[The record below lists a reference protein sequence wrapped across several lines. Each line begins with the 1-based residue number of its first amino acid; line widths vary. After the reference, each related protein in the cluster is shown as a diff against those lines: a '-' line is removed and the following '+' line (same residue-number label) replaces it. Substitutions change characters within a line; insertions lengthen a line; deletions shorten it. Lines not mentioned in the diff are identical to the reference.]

1 MAADPVYGNF
11 ESLEGLRIDGDD
23 DPVYGNHDTLIFRKI
38 IEENLTIDNIIGSRY
53 QPPPHFPASR
63 PPPSSQ
69 AAEQAKGG
77 SEWVHVI
84 DSDDGWS
91 SDEFDDITE
100 QDSVNASHDVS
111 NSNITSVAD
120 PNDDN
125 ELYMTPSPA
134 TSAPSYP
141 NQQPR
146 TLSKPSVSPPALP
159 FSNNVPPHTAQKGFP
174 SPGRGTLVN
183 RIGKNPP
190 FSGGS
195 QAAGPRGQT
204 SVDPPRRD
212 PPAPPGSRGP
222 APTPAFNVPSKGPVD
237 LARRVPPSLPGHLG
251 STGSQEGPRWGPIQ
265 RAGSPKT
272 VGGPPDIS
280 RRGPVPLATLG
291 GNSDMSRP
299 GPPLLPVLPK
309 GSTQAGQTD
318 NSRRGPA
325 PVPGHLGLQEQQ
337 SSVDITRRAP
347 MPLPGS
353 PTIMQQGPAVA
364 KTNCGASEVPN
375 APPARVPTRP
385 PPRVNSPNNSR
396 PVSPNSGVGRG
407 SLSSQPQLPSLRGN
421 SNEASRPEV
430 RKTNSLNETIN
441 RFNRLSQATSY
452 TPEEFGHEYEVVEAP
467 RGSFANQDNSAS
479 GQQNLPS
486 ASSPPALPPR
496 NQGAREAGRRGTG
509 GSQSPTHQLP
519 LPTHGLGQVRPQNGV
534 PQPPQLPTLP
544 PPPIPKQTPK
554 QYNRPSQ
561 PHVHPTNPQYLD
573 HPPTEMAPAVP
584 GYTGGS
590 TGIGGHPKPGAERVP
605 REDGGMVELTPLYR
619 SIFDRPYFHIISRN
633 KSRELLEKAEDGV
646 FLIRPS
652 TRSSDPLTLCLR
664 YRSRTYNINIRCR
677 PDGLFALGSEK
688 TNEMTFSS
696 VDDIVTTYT
705 REPIKL
711 QSGDRAMLTV
721 PPPKSDHIYVKMP
734 LPKVLGCQEI
744 KMPM

>member
-479 GQQNLPS
+479 GQQS
-486 ASSPPALPPR
+486 
-496 NQGAREAGRRGTG
+496 AREAGRRGTG